1 MKFLKIALLL
11 ATFVFTTGFLPFAA
25 ILGPGLTVASTGN
38 VAKAG
43 AQFLIDRHVKNKTG
57 KNSFAYVK
65 EEVTKQNNKNSF
77 DKEFKNL
84 VEKRVKKVHK
94 KLVRQNQQ
102 NQQNKLN
109 NDLKNLVEKRIKIV
123 SKQLNNLKVN
133 Q

>member
-1 MKFLKIALLL
+1 MKILKIVLLL
-11 ATFVFTTGFLPFAA
+11 TTLVFTTGFLPFVTL
-25 ILGPGLTVASTGN
+25 LGPGLTVASSGN
-38 VAKAG
+38 IAKAG

-65 EEVTKQNNKNSF
+65 EEVTKQNNKNNL
-77 DKEFKNL
+77 DKQLKNL
-84 VEKRVKKVHK
+84 VKTRIEKAHN
-94 KLVRQNQQ
+94 KLVKQ

-123 SKQLNNLKVN
+123 SKQLNILKIN